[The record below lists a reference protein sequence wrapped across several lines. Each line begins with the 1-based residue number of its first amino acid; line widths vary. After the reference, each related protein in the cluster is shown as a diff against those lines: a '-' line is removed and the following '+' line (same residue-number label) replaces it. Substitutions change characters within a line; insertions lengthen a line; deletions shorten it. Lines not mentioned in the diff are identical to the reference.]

1 MASKTV
7 SAAPL
12 KHSID
17 LEGACSTLKT
27 WLQAHE
33 GESLDC
39 STAQVSLRSI
49 SEVML
54 AGWADAPQAAQRAS
68 GDSLMMGVTLIELAE
83 QSLSAPLSGSG
94 DAVVPQHTKDVV
106 FRALGL
112 LEAVSAARTAA

>member
-1 MASKTV
+1 MASNTV
-7 SAAPL
+7 SAATP
-12 KHSID
+12 KHSMD

-39 STAQVSLRSI
+39 STAQVSLRAV
-49 SEVML
+49 SELML

-83 QSLSAPLSGSG
+83 QSLSAPLSDGG
-94 DAVVPQHTKDVV
+94 DALVPQHTKAVV
-106 FRALGL
+106 FRALGF
-112 LEAVSAARTAA
+112 LEAVSAARAAA